1 MLSSD
6 HGRLGGRRLT
16 AGRLLALAAIAALA
30 ACTVQ
35 PVYGPGP
42 SGVSSA
48 SAILSHI
55 TIDPATDRVGQV
67 VRDKL
72 IFAVTGGGRG
82 GDPLYQM
89 HLTTS
94 VSEAGLGLNHVDSAP
109 TYAVTVTVTY
119 EVSKIGSTEILVRST
134 SHGTASYDRV
144 NQAFA
149 NVRAQLDAQD
159 RAAAVAA
166 DDIRIRL
173 AATAARM
180 RML

>member
-16 AGRLLALAAIAALA
+16 AGRLLAFATIAGLA

-42 SGVSSA
+42 SGASA
-48 SAILSHI
+48 PAILSHI
-55 TIDPATDRVGQV
+55 AIDPVGPDRIGQV
-67 VRDKL
+67 VRNKL
-72 IFAVTGGGRG
+72 IFDLTGGGNG
-82 GDPLYQM
+82 GDPKYTM

-94 VSEAGLGLNHVDSAP
+94 VSEAGLGLNAIDSAP
-109 TYAVTVTVTY
+109 TYAVTVSVTY
-119 EVSKIGSTEILVRST
+119 EVTKIGSNEILIRST

-149 NVRAQLDAQD
+149 NSRAQLDAQD
-159 RAAAVAA
+159 RAAGVAV

-173 AATAARM
+173 AAAAAR
-180 RML
+180 LT

>member
-6 HGRLGGRRLT
+6 HGRHGGRRRT
-16 AGRLLALAAIAALA
+16 TGRLLALAVTAVLG

-35 PVYGPGP
+35 PVYAPGP
-42 SGVSSA
+42 SGGTSA
-48 SAILSHI
+48 SAIMSQI
-55 TIDPATDRVGQV
+55 AIDPATDRVGQV

-72 IFAVTGGGRG
+72 LFALTGGGRG
-82 GDPLYQM
+82 GDPKYQM

-94 VSEAGLGLNHVDSAP
+94 VSETGLGLNHVDSAP
-109 TYAVTVTVTY
+109 TYAITVTVTY
-119 EVSKIGSTEILVRST
+119 EVSKIGSNDILIRST
-134 SHGTASYDRV
+134 SHGTASYDRI

-149 NVRAQLDAQD
+149 NVRGRLDAEN

-173 AATAARM
+173 AAAAART
-180 RML
+180 L